1 VSGLSPARVR
11 FALLALALGGFG
23 IGTTEFVAMGLLE
36 NLAADLLPGLYSS
49 SHEEAI
55 AQAGWLITAYALGVV
70 VGAPTI
76 AALSARFPRKKLL
89 LWLLVAFTLATV
101 LSAVLPSFGLVL
113 VARFI
118 AGLPH
123 GAYFGIATLV
133 AASLMGEGKRGRGV
147 AIVLS
152 GLTIANVIGVPLIT
166 LLGQNAGWRVAYL
179 AVAAIFALT
188 FVAVAIAVP
197 FQAGDKN
204 ATLKRELRAF
214 SRPQVW
220 LALLTGA
227 IGFGG
232 FFAVYSYVSP
242 VVTQVTGQDES
253 FVPIALVVIGLGM
266 TLGNLAGGRASD
278 HHVMGTIFVCFGL
291 FVVSL
296 AGFALFAQTTVGL
309 LVSLFL
315 VGGAASALSPAVQS
329 RLMDVAGDSQTLAAA
344 ANHAALNIGNSLGA
358 YLGGVTIAAG
368 FGYLSPTWVGLALCV
383 PGIAL
388 AFASV
393 QLQRRRPLR
402 A

>member
-1 VSGLSPARVR
+1 VRGLTPPRVR
-11 FALLALALGGFG
+11 LALFALALGGFG
-23 IGTTEFVAMGLLE
+23 IGTTEFVAMGLIE
-36 NLAADLLPGLYSS
+36 NLAADLLPGLYASDQNR
-49 SHEEAI
+49 AI

-76 AALSARFPRKKLL
+76 AALAARFPRKQLL

-101 LSAVLPSFGLVL
+101 ASALLPTFGLVL
-113 VARFI
+113 AARFV

-166 LLGQNAGWRVAYL
+166 LLGQQAGWRIAYL
-179 AVAAIFALT
+179 AVASIFALT
-188 FVAVAIAVP
+188 FVAVALAVP
-197 FQAGDKN
+197 FQEGDRA
-204 ATLKRELRAF
+204 ATLSRELRAF
-214 SRPQVW
+214 RRPQVW

-232 FFAVYSYVSP
+232 FFAVYSYVGP
-242 VVTQVTGQDES
+242 VVTRVTGMGDA
-253 FVPIALVVIGLGM
+253 FIPVALVVIGIGM
-266 TLGNLAGGRASD
+266 TIGNLAGGRAAD
-278 HHVMGTIFVCFGL
+278 HSVMGTIFVCFAL
-291 FVVSL
+291 FVASL
-296 AGFALFAQTTVGL
+296 ASFALTAHTVPGL
-309 LVSLFL
+309 LISLFL

-344 ANHAALNIGNSLGA
+344 ANHAALNLGNSLGA

-368 FGYLSPTWVGLALCV
+368 LGYLSPTVVGLLLCI
-383 PGIAL
+383 PGVAL
-388 AFASV
+388 AVVSV
-393 QLQRRRPLR
+393 VLQNKRPLSV
-402 A
+402 